1 MRRSRW
7 LLCVVACAALLLACV
22 APGEEASPRR
32 GVDRGAVHGAPPEP
46 IDRESRYLFYLH
58 GKIIED
64 EGPRPESPRFGI
76 YEYEAILETFA
87 ERGFVVISETR
98 ERETRGSEYA
108 RKIAGQV
115 ETLLDAGVPPD
126 RITVVGFSK
135 GGGIAILT
143 SALLGNA
150 GVNFVILASCG
161 DWLFGPDGPPDLAGR
176 ILSIHEASDELGGSC
191 RRAFEAST
199 RISAW
204 EEIEL
209 QLGGGH
215 GAFYRPRAEWIDPV
229 ASWARGEDPAG
240 APGDA
245 PPRGEPR

>member
-1 MRRSRW
+1 MRSSNRRP
-7 LLCVVACAALLLACV
+7 CAAACAALLLACV
-22 APGEEASPRR
+22 APGGESLPGPGA
-32 GVDRGAVHGAPPEP
+32 GRGAVYAAPPES

-76 YEYEAILETFA
+76 YEYEAILDIFA
-87 ERGFVVISETR
+87 ERGFVVISEAR
-98 ERETRGSEYA
+98 ERGTRGLEYA
-108 RKIAGQV
+108 RKVAGQI
-115 ETLLDAGVPPD
+115 ETLLDGGVPPN

-135 GGGIAILT
+135 GGGIALLA
-143 SALLGNA
+143 SELLGAA
-150 GVNFVILASCG
+150 GVNFVILAACG
-161 DWLFGPDGPPDLAGR
+161 DWLLGPGGPPDLAGR
-176 ILSIHEASDELGGSC
+176 ILSIYEASDELGGSC

-204 EEIEL
+204 REIEL

-229 ASWARGEDPAG
+229 VAWARGEDPSPAAAG
-240 APGDA
+240 APGGA
-245 PPRGEPR
+245 PP